1 MKKKNQFILIGVM
14 VIIIFIFLIT
24 KLLNLQRPINENHI
38 GIRFEIHNCSSVEKN
53 VADLRENFL
62 KPLLEF
68 SKTGGNKTETVENLF
83 LPSVKCLDK
92 AFCIP
97 AFGINAIRYSSK
109 SETLPESSMT
119 SDSRKGD
126 DETFFN
132 NWNGGNNF
140 NLLEKNLLKGN
151 PKAEQLPSLNEI
163 KKIDKLDKIFIDSF
177 IIDKNCSQ
185 QVIDENKPYIYKST
199 RELRKYINTE
209 LEKNPKALEK
219 GTVDKT
225 IHIFIYCDGLIP
237 EPSIQS
243 ADDDK
248 IDSDKDGVID
258 KIDQCDFEPG
268 EKKCDGCPCI
278 KKPIGCESDQD
289 HDGVCDDKDK
299 CPNDFGISKYKGCPI
314 PDCDKDGINDEKDK
328 CKCESGSIS
337 NSGCPWEIKIFHN
350 NSDGKFTVQG
360 IESKDFSKY
369 KIIMKIKQ
377 SATGIANGAEVTHQ
391 FSAIVCPNHDEAN
404 ILINYIK
411 DPVDVTITIV
421 VMDTNGKL
429 ILSKSFGNLS
439 MVCTISGEC
448 GFKNLDKIF

>member
-1 MKKKNQFILIGVM
+1 MKKKNKFILIGVI
-14 VIIIFIFLIT
+14 VIIIFILLIY
-24 KLLNLQRPINENHI
+24 KLLNLQNPISEKHI
-38 GIRFEIHNCSSVEKN
+38 GIKFEIHNCSSVEKN
-53 VADLRENFL
+53 SAELRENFL

-68 SKTGGNKTETVENLF
+68 NIVQSKTGTIENLY
-83 LPSVKCLDK
+83 LPSVKCIDK

-97 AFGINAIRYSSK
+97 AIGINAIRYSST

-132 NWNGGNNF
+132 NWNGGDNF
-140 NLLEKNLLKGN
+140 SSLEKNLLKGN
-151 PKAEQLPSLNEI
+151 HKDEQLPSLNEI
-163 KKIDKLDKIFIDSF
+163 KKIDELDKIFIDSF
-177 IIDKNCSQ
+177 IIDKNCSK

-199 RELRKYINTE
+199 RELRIYINSE

-225 IHIFIYCDGLIP
+225 IHIFIYCDGLIL
-237 EPSIQS
+237 EPPIQS

-268 EKKCDGCPCI
+268 EEKCDGCPCV

-289 HDGVCDDKDK
+289 HDGICDDKDK

-337 NSGCPWEIKIFHN
+337 NSGCPWEIKIIHN
-350 NSDGKFTVQG
+350 NSDGKFIVQG
-360 IESKDFSKY
+360 IESRDFSKY
-369 KIIMKIKQ
+369 KILMKIKQ
-377 SATGIANGAEVTHQ
+377 SPTGIANGAEVTHQ
-391 FSAIVCPNHDEAN
+391 FSAIVCPNHEEAN

-421 VMDTNGKL
+421 VMDSNGVL
-429 ILSKSFGNLS
+429 ISTKSFGNLS

-448 GFKNLDKIF
+448 GFKDLDKIY